1 MKNAHRISVRFIATT
16 PRGDV
21 PLNADRAKKYLP
33 MDPKAEDAENGL
45 RYGPYLEAVRA
56 LLMRNNC
63 RRILEALSR
72 RLDRVVDLAEVERL
86 EIRTE
91 KHGAYYHVARAD
103 FSVAGDILS
112 FAVNVATSEEAKSQL
127 EKDFRLLRKLE
138 RRYGY
143 PCLPRVYFKG
153 AERYREDGK
162 KRRWL
167 HMFVAEWLRG
177 YHEFHLHL
185 DQSQNSY
192 HVLLWDLDRGSRYL
206 SREQSLEL
214 YRQAAKI
221 LSLYYDWNTFK
232 QIYPWHHAAGDFVLQ
247 EDGKEVDIRLIT
259 IRDYRSVVDF
269 SSGKRVAK
277 LLALILFFLHLT
289 IQMRLDRL
297 DGVGEIV
304 WADDYCLEGVVA
316 GFFEGLALG
325 DAKNRSGIPSEEEIR
340 GLLQS
345 FARDE
350 WLGLMKECL
359 ETYSLSQEEL
369 SLVNTHGETH
379 LDKLQEVLATFG

>member
-1 MKNAHRISVRFIATT
+1 MKNAHHISVRFIATT
-16 PRGDV
+16 PSGDV
-21 PLNADRAKKYLP
+21 PLNTARAKKYLP
-33 MDPKAEDAENGL
+33 TDPRAGDTENGL
-45 RYGPYLEAVRA
+45 RYGPYLEAVRT

-63 RRILEALSR
+63 QRILEALAR
-72 RLDRVVDLAEVERL
+72 RLDRVVDLAEIEWL

-91 KHGAYYHVARAD
+91 KHGAHYHVARAD
-103 FSVAGDILS
+103 FSLAGDILS

-127 EKDFRLLRKLE
+127 VKDYRLLSKLE

-162 KRRWL
+162 TKRWL

-177 YHEFHLHL
+177 YHEFHLHP
-185 DQSQNSY
+185 DQRENSY

-206 SREQSLEL
+206 SREQCLEL

-247 EDGKEVDIRLIT
+247 EDGNKVDIRLIT
-259 IRDYRSVVDF
+259 IRDYGPVVDF
-269 SSGKRVAK
+269 SSRKRAAK

-297 DGVGEIV
+297 DGVGEVV
-304 WADDYCLEGVVA
+304 WANDYCLEGVVA
-316 GFFEGLALG
+316 GFFEGLTLG
-325 DAKNRSGIPSEEEIR
+325 DATGRSGIPSELEIR

-350 WLGLMKECL
+350 WLDLMKECL
-359 ETYSLSQEEL
+359 ETYSFSQEEL
-369 SLVNTHGETH
+369 ALVNAHGEAH
-379 LDKLQEVLATFG
+379 LDKLQEVLAT